1 MVTLGSAQCPCISG
15 FFVLDK
21 TSTLSSS
28 TCNTTLTL
36 QNCSLQAQDV
46 FYASFNPKQRA
57 PPKQGLEIVPN
68 CT

>member
-1 MVTLGSAQCPCISG
+1 MVSLLSAQYPCIPRL
-15 FFVLDK
+15 FVLDK

-28 TCNTTLTL
+28 TCSTTLTL
-36 QNCSLQAQDV
+36 QNCSPQAQDV

-57 PPKQGLEIVPN
+57 SPKQGLEIVPN